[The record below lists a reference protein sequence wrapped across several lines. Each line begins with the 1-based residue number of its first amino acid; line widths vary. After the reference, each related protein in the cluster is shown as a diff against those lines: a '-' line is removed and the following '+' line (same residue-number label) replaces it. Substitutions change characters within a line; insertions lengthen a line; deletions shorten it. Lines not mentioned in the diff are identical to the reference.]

1 LADDPNSTWL
11 EEVHSKIWDKKEL
24 EPKLFRTVNIT
35 QGHYTE
41 LQERLKQRHPD
52 RDLPLAGYDGRLHNV
67 RSLKLEFLQSITPLP
82 PQRPDNNEVQAG
94 DGDDLRASDEDGFG
108 IGLFFPFNLSYLDL
122 SSLDLKKELPA
133 YIPSPLF
140 LRPEYNHIST
150 LIDKEPRND
159 QGSVI
164 VSGQPGTGE
173 VHQVVS
179 LSRKI

>member
-1 LADDPNSTWL
+1 M
-11 EEVHSKIWDKKEL
+11 
-24 EPKLFRTVNIT
+24 
-35 QGHYTE
+35 HYTE

-52 RDLPLAGYDGRLHNV
+52 RDLPGYDGMLHNV
-67 RSLKLEFLQSITPLP
+67 RSLKLEFLQSITLLP
-82 PQRPDNNEVQAG
+82 PQRPDDNEVQVG
-94 DGDDLRASDEDGFG
+94 DGDDLRASDEDGFE
-108 IGLFFPFNLSYLDL
+108 IGLFCPINLSFLDL
-122 SSLDLKKELPA
+122 SSLDLKKDLPA

-140 LRPEYNHIST
+140 LRPEYSHIST

-173 VHQVVS
+173 DLVS